1 MKIKTNDVKL
11 FQSLG
16 DCFPTFS
23 DMETF
28 LSNYVTIFNRDFI
41 NISPVISNTLYG
53 DYNQRRISSLFEL
66 LNEDNGVILYGV
78 NDYYTPDAK
87 TLLYLGNT
95 IELRFSDKWKRY
107 QKLLDLDYDA
117 IKPLQLET
125 DNELISDHL
134 TSKNVVDATRKS
146 TGKDTTNNTTEYD
159 RNANKSYGFNS
170 TIGVDTDSSE
180 NTSKDSSITDTD
192 MTNKTDD
199 TTDYTRDATSHRKV
213 NRSGNIGNRLPSE
226 MLEKEIEFRKIQLA
240 DIMVDD
246 ILSVLTRSKYI

>member
-23 DMETF
+23 DME
-28 LSNYVTIFNRDFI
+28 RFI
-41 NISPVISNTLYG
+41 NMMIVFQHDLINIKNSVSSTLYG
-53 DYNQRRISSLFEL
+53 DYNMRRISALFEA
-66 LNEDNGVILYGV
+66 LNDENGVMLYR
-78 NDYYTPDAK
+78 NEDYYTPASL
-87 TLLYLGNT
+87 TLITLEDIIEKRFNT
-95 IELRFSDKWKRY
+95 KWVKY
-107 QKLLDLDYDA
+107 QKLLNLDYDA
-117 IKPLQLET
+117 IKPLQLVT

-134 TSKNVVDATRKS
+134 TSKNIVDATRKT
-146 TGKDTTNNTTEYD
+146 TGKDSTNNTTEYD

-226 MLEKEIEFRKIQLA
+226 MLEKEIEFRKIQLV
-240 DIMVDD
+240 DIIVDD

>member
-66 LNEDNGVILYGV
+66 LNEDNGVIMYGV

-87 TLLYLGNT
+87 TLLILGSN
-95 IELRFSDKWKRY
+95 IELRFADKWRRY
-107 QKLLDLDYDA
+107 EKLLGLDYDV

-134 TSKNVVDATRKS
+134 TSKNVVDGARGTVS
-146 TGKDTTNNTTEYD
+146 KDTTNNTTEYD

-180 NTSKDSSITDTD
+180 NTSKDSSITDT
-192 MTNKTDD
+192 NVSIKTDD

>member
-1 MKIKTNDVKL
+1 MKIKTNDAKL

-23 DMETF
+23 DME
-28 LSNYVTIFNRDFI
+28 RFI
-41 NISPVISNTLYG
+41 NSMIIFQRDLININNSVSSTLYG
-53 DYNQRRISSLFEL
+53 DYNMRRISALFES
-66 LNEDNGVILYGV
+66 LNDENGVVLYG
-78 NDYYTPDAK
+78 NEDYYTPASF
-87 TLLYLGNT
+87 TLIVLED
-95 IELRFSDKWKRY
+95 IIDKRFSTKWFKY
-107 QKLLDLDYDA
+107 QKLLNLDYDA
-117 IKPLQLET
+117 IKPLQLVT

-134 TSKNVVDATRKS
+134 TSKNIVDATRKT

-226 MLEKEIEFRKIQLA
+226 MLEKEIEFRKIQLV
-240 DIMVDD
+240 DIIVDD